1 VASGIRYTCAVS
13 TDKRKKKK
21 EKKGINA
28 HMTTTTKRRHH
39 LRLKE
44 SLSSPSPLP
53 ANGGGGLRRS
63 NNSSF
68 NQADGAYFDDLLFDE
83 PPVPS
88 RWRESALYIRET
100 EPKGEEE
107 QRRRRS
113 SSSCASSKG
122 EEERFVVQEENEEM
136 KEINA
141 IRRLTRPET
150 SCERDALEIVKTIS
164 FREKGAFMTNTTNNE
179 QGGRRESEDEERLRE
194 KCFRLKRGIEE
205 MLENTGRRGR
215 EVHVATSS
223 KFRGA
228 CALRNLVHSYVWI
241 DPERVDEEE
250 EMTLQQQHRMSNG
263 TVGSATSSYSSQ
275 TTTMMMMS
283 SSSSLPPNELNLQR
297 VIVEA
302 DLRSHFVIAN
312 ATPQYQ
318 RLLDELPSEFVGTF
332 SRLLEII
339 DFMAVKLN
347 SSFVAR
353 QMDTPPWRRAK
364 SIASKWSMPIEDH
377 HHGSVSGSPMNAN
390 NNNMYQQQ
398 QQVAMHQQNNSP
410 QTVLNKKKDNHN
422 REK

>member
-1 VASGIRYTCAVS
+1 
-13 TDKRKKKK
+13 
-21 EKKGINA
+21 
-28 HMTTTTKRRHH
+28 M
-39 LRLKE
+39 
-44 SLSSPSPLP
+44 
-53 ANGGGGLRRS
+53 RRS

-113 SSSCASSKG
+113 STSSCASSEK

-250 EMTLQQQHRMSNG
+250 EMTLQQQHQMSNG

-275 TTTMMMMS
+275 TTTMMMM

-377 HHGSVSGSPMNAN
+377 HLHNTGSVSGSPMNAT

-422 REK
+422 NREK

>member
-1 VASGIRYTCAVS
+1 
-13 TDKRKKKK
+13 
-21 EKKGINA
+21 
-28 HMTTTTKRRHH
+28 MTTTTKRRHH

-53 ANGGGGLRRS
+53 ASGGGLRRS

-88 RWRESALYIRET
+88 RWRESALYIREAT
-100 EPKGEEE
+100 PNGDQE

-113 SSSCASSKG
+113 SASSCASSEK
-122 EEERFVVQEENEEM
+122 EEERCVVQEENEEM

-377 HHGSVSGSPMNAN
+377 HLHNTGSVSGSPMNATN
-390 NNNMYQQQ
+390 TNMYQQQ

-422 REK
+422 NREK

>member
-1 VASGIRYTCAVS
+1 
-13 TDKRKKKK
+13 
-21 EKKGINA
+21 
-28 HMTTTTKRRHH
+28 MTTTKRRHH
-39 LRLKE
+39 LRLRE
-44 SLSSPSPLP
+44 SPSSPSPLP
-53 ANGGGGLRRS
+53 SNGGGLRRS
-63 NNSSF
+63 NNNNNNNTSF

-83 PPVPS
+83 PPVPD
-88 RWRESALYIRET
+88 RWRESALYRET
-100 EPKGEEE
+100 TPKGEARE

-113 SSSCASSKG
+113 SGSSCASSEK
-122 EEERFVVQEENEEM
+122 EERAFVEDVVVENEEM

-164 FREKGAFMTNTTNNE
+164 FREKGAFSTNANTNNE
-179 QGGRRESEDEERLRE
+179 QGRRRESEDEERLRE

-205 MLENTGRRGR
+205 MLESTGRRGR

-223 KFRGA
+223 KYRGA

-241 DPERVDEEE
+241 DPERLDEED
-250 EMTLQQQHRMSNG
+250 EMTLQQQQQQRMSDG

-275 TTTMMMMS
+275 TTTMMMS

-332 SRLLEII
+332 SRLLEVI

-377 HHGSVSGSPMNAN
+377 HLHNTGSVSGSPMNAIN
-390 NNNMYQQQ
+390 TNMYQ

-410 QTVLNKKKDNHN
+410 
-422 REK
+422 

>member
-1 VASGIRYTCAVS
+1 
-13 TDKRKKKK
+13 
-21 EKKGINA
+21 
-28 HMTTTTKRRHH
+28 MTTTTYKRRHH

-44 SLSSPSPLP
+44 SHPSPLP
-53 ANGGGGLRRS
+53 SNGGGGLRRS
-63 NNSSF
+63 NNDNSSF
-68 NQADGAYFDDLLFDE
+68 NNQADGAYFDDLLFDE
-83 PPVPS
+83 PPVPPQ
-88 RWRESALYIRET
+88 RWRESALYNREQT
-100 EPKGEEE
+100 TPKEGE
-107 QRRRRS
+107 QRRRLS
-113 SSSCASSKG
+113 SSSGGGASG
-122 EEERFVVQEENEEM
+122 EKEEFVVEDVVVENEEM

-150 SCERDALEIVKTIS
+150 SCERDALEIVKRIS
-164 FREKGAFMTNTTNNE
+164 FREKGAFLTNNANANTNNE
-179 QGGRRESEDEERLRE
+179 QGRRRESEDEERLRE

-205 MLENTGRRGR
+205 MLENTGRRDR

-223 KFRGA
+223 KYRGA

-241 DPERVDEEE
+241 DPERLDEED
-250 EMTLQQQHRMSNG
+250 EMTLQQQQHRMSDG

-275 TTTMMMMS
+275 TTTMMMS

-377 HHGSVSGSPMNAN
+377 HLHNTGSVSGSPMNATYT
-390 NNNMYQQQ
+390 NMYQ

>member
-1 VASGIRYTCAVS
+1 
-13 TDKRKKKK
+13 
-21 EKKGINA
+21 
-28 HMTTTTKRRHH
+28 
-39 LRLKE
+39 
-44 SLSSPSPLP
+44 
-53 ANGGGGLRRS
+53 
-63 NNSSF
+63 
-68 NQADGAYFDDLLFDE
+68 
-83 PPVPS
+83 
-88 RWRESALYIRET
+88 
-100 EPKGEEE
+100 
-107 QRRRRS
+107 
-113 SSSCASSKG
+113 
-122 EEERFVVQEENEEM
+122 
-136 KEINA
+136 
-141 IRRLTRPET
+141 
-150 SCERDALEIVKTIS
+150 
-164 FREKGAFMTNTTNNE
+164 
-179 QGGRRESEDEERLRE
+179 
-194 KCFRLKRGIEE
+194 

-364 SIASKWSMPIEDH
+364 SIASKWSMPIEDPH
-377 HHGSVSGSPMNAN
+377 HTGSVSGSPMNATN
-390 NNNMYQQQ
+390 TNMYQQ

>member
-1 VASGIRYTCAVS
+1 
-13 TDKRKKKK
+13 
-21 EKKGINA
+21 
-28 HMTTTTKRRHH
+28 MTTTTKRRHH

-53 ANGGGGLRRS
+53 ANGGGLRRS

-88 RWRESALYIRET
+88 RWRESALYIREAT
-100 EPKGEEE
+100 PNGDQE

-113 SSSCASSKG
+113 SASSCASSEK
-122 EEERFVVQEENEEM
+122 EEERCVVQEENEEM

-164 FREKGAFMTNTTNNE
+164 FREKGAFMTNATNTNANNE

-377 HHGSVSGSPMNAN
+377 HLHNTGSVSGSPMNATN
-390 NNNMYQQQ
+390 TNMYQQQ

-422 REK
+422 NREK

>member
-1 VASGIRYTCAVS
+1 
-13 TDKRKKKK
+13 
-21 EKKGINA
+21 
-28 HMTTTTKRRHH
+28 MTTTTYKRRHH

-44 SLSSPSPLP
+44 SHPSPLP
-53 ANGGGGLRRS
+53 SNGGGGLRRS
-63 NNSSF
+63 NNDNGSF
-68 NQADGAYFDDLLFDE
+68 NNQADGAYFDDLLFDE
-83 PPVPS
+83 PPVPDLPS
-88 RWRESALYIRET
+88 RWRESALYGKT
-100 EPKGEEE
+100 TPKGEEE

-164 FREKGAFMTNTTNNE
+164 FREKGAFMTNTANANTNTNNE

-205 MLENTGRRGR
+205 MLENTGRRDR

-223 KFRGA
+223 KYRGA

-241 DPERVDEEE
+241 DPERLDEED
-250 EMTLQQQHRMSNG
+250 EMTLQQQQHRMSDG

-275 TTTMMMMS
+275 TTTMMMS

-364 SIASKWSMPIEDH
+364 SIASKWSMPIEDQH
-377 HHGSVSGSPMNAN
+377 LGSVSGSPMNATN
-390 NNNMYQQQ
+390 TNMYQQQQQQQQQ